1 MKIENTRKTLII
13 NQLRYISVIAFIV
26 IVVVLLTTDLIRTE
40 FLGLNK
46 YYWAAIV
53 ALIYLG
59 QNILE
64 YLKGY
69 NYIYFSDENNKI
81 LFRYI
86 PLRPF
91 KNKRYSVEIGKD
103 EFHGYKVERTSP
115 FRQVIILYVKTQQGI
130 AKYPP
135 ISISALNEEEFNRIK
150 KALNKHL
157 Q

>member
-1 MKIENTRKTLII
+1 MKFENTRKTLII
-13 NQLRYISVIAFIV
+13 NQFRYIALIAFIV
-26 IVVVLLTTDLIRTE
+26 IVVILLTTDLIKTE

-53 ALIYLG
+53 TIIYLA

-91 KNKRYSVEIGKD
+91 RNKRYSVEIRKD
-103 EFHGYKVERTSP
+103 EFHGYKVERSSP
-115 FRQVIILYVKTQQGI
+115 FRKEIILYVKTPQGI
-130 AKYPP
+130 AKYPS
-135 ISISALNEEEFNRIK
+135 ISISALNENEFNKLK
-150 KALNKHL
+150 KSLNRLL